1 MTSPPTD
8 GIPPRIRDIVEK
20 VDPGDRSKVLA
31 FDSLLRTA
39 DERTGV
45 AVFNDVAIKY
55 REDYLHLLRAEGRDA
70 DREAG
75 RLSLDEVRA
84 HLRRVLPRLVADGV
98 VVLPPEGLA
107 SPDARVAFEQS
118 FWRDHAAERG
128 AIADALMKTG
138 EHSAVIAREQAVRNA
153 TFAAGMRAIAEGR
166 RPSLTPLSAARAE
179 AVAASS
185 VLAAEGL
192 VKIYRRRKV
201 VNDVALR
208 LQQGEI
214 VGLLGPNGAGKT
226 TTFYM
231 IVGLIQPL
239 AGRIVLDGE
248 DITAMPMYRRARRG
262 IGYLSQEPSIF
273 RKLTVEENI
282 LAILE
287 TLDLTP
293 AQRRD
298 RLERLLDELS
308 IKHLR
313 HSKAYALSG
322 GERRRLEITR
332 ALVTQPKFMMLDEPF
347 AGVDPIAVHD
357 IQTIVAGLRH
367 RGIGVL
373 ISDHNVEQTLDI
385 VDRAYIM
392 FDGQVKVSGTVRE
405 LVFDDTVAEIYLGPT
420 LTARLRARF
429 SAAEDG
435 EGPPSQ

>member
-1 MTSPPTD
+1 MTDAPWPNPISFEEAL
-8 GIPPRIRDIVEK
+8 GIIERGVH
-20 VDPGDRSKVLA
+20 GDRSIAVALAAVLEA
-31 FDSLLRTA
+31 A
-39 DERTGV
+39 DAHGSAALHAV
-45 AVFNDVAIKY
+45 AGRY
-55 REDYLHLLRAEGRDA
+55 MEQLAEGM
-70 DREAG
+70 
-75 RLSLDEVRA
+75 RLPMDEVRT
-84 HLRRVLPRLVADGV
+84 HLATALLPRLA
-98 VVLPPEGLA
+98 
-107 SPDARVAFEQS
+107 
-118 FWRDHAAERG
+118 AAELLV
-128 AIADALMKTG
+128 APL
-138 EHSAVIAREQAVRNA
+138 H
-153 TFAAGMRAIAEGR
+153 
-166 RPSLTPLSAARAE
+166 SLTSPESTVQIPPTVWEVVQAHRLELSRVLRATGQSRGVGSNGNVNTSLATVGDSVLSAD
-179 AVAASS
+179 
-185 VLAAEGL
+185 GL
-192 VKIYRRRKV
+192 VKAYRGRRV

-208 LQQGEI
+208 VAQGEI

-231 IVGLIQPL
+231 LVGLIEPQS
-239 AGRIVLDGE
+239 GKIRLDGK
-248 DITAMPMYRRARRG
+248 DITGMPMYQRARQG

-273 RKLTVEENI
+273 RKLTVEQNI

-287 TLDLTP
+287 TLPLS
-293 AQRRD
+293 AGERKA
-298 RLERLLDELS
+298 RLETLLDELS

-313 HSKAYALSG
+313 SSRAFQLSG

-429 SAAEDG
+429 ADADEEVVTS
-435 EGPPSQ
+435 